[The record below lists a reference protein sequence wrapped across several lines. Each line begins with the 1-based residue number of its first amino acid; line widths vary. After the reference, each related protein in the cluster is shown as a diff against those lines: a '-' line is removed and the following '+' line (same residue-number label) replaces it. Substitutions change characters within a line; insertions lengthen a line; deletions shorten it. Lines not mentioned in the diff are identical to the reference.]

1 MVVKR
6 YLDAQARYLA
16 TASRL
21 LGNLKQEKRETQEM
35 MQTFF
40 QLLTQKLPKGHR
52 PDEDEI
58 RAALEQL
65 KDVHKMAGLF
75 LIALTPGSVITFPAL
90 CALGRRYGIELLP
103 SAFQKGDE
111 KEIDILEEVILNE
124 ITHQSSDS
132 QPHTSDQDTKPKQ

>member
-40 QLLTQKLPKGHR
+40 QLLTQKLPKGRR
-52 PDEDEI
+52 PEESEI
-58 RAALEQL
+58 KAALEQL

-90 CALGRRYGIELLP
+90 CALGRRYGVELLP

-111 KEIDILEEVILNE
+111 TEIDILEEVILNE
-124 ITHQSSDS
+124 ITHHHDTTPLPDENSDTHS
-132 QPHTSDQDTKPKQ
+132 KQ

>member
-21 LGNLKQEKRETQEM
+21 LGNLRQEKRETQEM

-40 QLLTQKLPKGHR
+40 QLLTQKLPQGRR
-52 PDEDEI
+52 PDEAEI
-58 RAALEQL
+58 KAALEQL

-111 KEIDILEEVILNE
+111 TEVEILEQVILNE
-124 ITHQSSDS
+124 IRHKRDDPLSQSN
-132 QPHTSDQDTKPKQ
+132 DQDTKLKQ